1 MKPLKLVM
9 SAFGSYGGEEIID
22 FSKIKGG
29 LFLVSGD
36 TGSGKTTIFDGIMY
50 ALYNKMGGGDRE
62 TKMMRSE
69 YAKDKQKTFVE
80 FTFEYT
86 HGENKG
92 VYVVKRT
99 TNFRKSGVTSDV
111 VLTLPDGEVFNGKN
125 KETDE
130 KIQSIVG
137 LDYKQF
143 GKIVMIAQ
151 GQFRELIME
160 NTKNRKEIFKSI
172 FSMDIYEKIERVI
185 NDRFKKIYAQIKD
198 NNLLLEENFNTAYV
212 SEENGN
218 TDAWREAFEKRD
230 TEPGL
235 LLDVLEQE
243 IKELEIKKNE
253 EKKIIDKKNADIVKL
268 VKRISDADKINSKFG
283 QRKEAVLRYESLM
296 EQKETYDNKAVILKK
311 AKAAGEVR
319 QVQSVYIKTKNT
331 IELREKQL
339 EQNKSK
345 FVLLEQSHK
354 KLLSEKESF
363 EKSYLTDNEKLLKEK
378 NRLENEMEK
387 YKVYDEKN
395 KLYILEEKKL
405 KELKEKS
412 DLLNDEKKAA
422 LIKSEEN
429 KKILLQLKDIEL
441 ELQKYIAADENEK
454 RNLKEFEAL
463 KKAIASYKKENS
475 RLDSAE
481 KEYADKYLAW
491 KEARKTYENTS
502 DRYVAA
508 QAAILAGRD

>member
-253 EKKIIDKKNADIVKL
+253 EKKN
-268 VKRISDADKINSKFG
+268 N
-283 QRKEAVLRYESLM
+283 
-296 EQKETYDNKAVILKK
+296 
-311 AKAAGEVR
+311 
-319 QVQSVYIKTKNT
+319 
-331 IELREKQL
+331 
-339 EQNKSK
+339 
-345 FVLLEQSHK
+345 
-354 KLLSEKESF
+354 
-363 EKSYLTDNEKLLKEK
+363 
-378 NRLENEMEK
+378 
-387 YKVYDEKN
+387 
-395 KLYILEEKKL
+395 
-405 KELKEKS
+405 
-412 DLLNDEKKAA
+412 
-422 LIKSEEN
+422 
-429 KKILLQLKDIEL
+429 
-441 ELQKYIAADENEK
+441 
-454 RNLKEFEAL
+454 
-463 KKAIASYKKENS
+463 
-475 RLDSAE
+475 
-481 KEYADKYLAW
+481 
-491 KEARKTYENTS
+491 
-502 DRYVAA
+502 
-508 QAAILAGRD
+508 

>member
-86 HGENKG
+86 HGENNG
-92 VYVVKRT
+92 GYVVKRT
-99 TNFRKSGVTSDV
+99 TNFRKCGVTSDV
-111 VLTLPDGEVFNGKN
+111 GLTLPDGEVFNGKN

-253 EKKIIDKKNADIVKL
+253 
-268 VKRISDADKINSKFG
+268 
-283 QRKEAVLRYESLM
+283 
-296 EQKETYDNKAVILKK
+296 
-311 AKAAGEVR
+311 
-319 QVQSVYIKTKNT
+319 
-331 IELREKQL
+331 
-339 EQNKSK
+339 
-345 FVLLEQSHK
+345 
-354 KLLSEKESF
+354 
-363 EKSYLTDNEKLLKEK
+363 
-378 NRLENEMEK
+378 
-387 YKVYDEKN
+387 
-395 KLYILEEKKL
+395 
-405 KELKEKS
+405 
-412 DLLNDEKKAA
+412 
-422 LIKSEEN
+422 
-429 KKILLQLKDIEL
+429 
-441 ELQKYIAADENEK
+441 
-454 RNLKEFEAL
+454 
-463 KKAIASYKKENS
+463 
-475 RLDSAE
+475 
-481 KEYADKYLAW
+481 
-491 KEARKTYENTS
+491 
-502 DRYVAA
+502 
-508 QAAILAGRD
+508 